1 MSLVDAGVGRTYI
14 RWGGN
19 SNLAHSNIE
28 HHGGTGGKAEGSV
41 VVSLGKTEIEPRRS
55 RQP

>member
-14 RWGGN
+14 RRGGGGGN

-28 HHGGTGGKAEGSV
+28 YHGGREERVALCFS
-41 VVSLGKTEIEPRRS
+41 
-55 RQP
+55 

>member
-14 RWGGN
+14 RRRGGN

-28 HHGGTGGKAEGSV
+28 HHGTEERVEGSV